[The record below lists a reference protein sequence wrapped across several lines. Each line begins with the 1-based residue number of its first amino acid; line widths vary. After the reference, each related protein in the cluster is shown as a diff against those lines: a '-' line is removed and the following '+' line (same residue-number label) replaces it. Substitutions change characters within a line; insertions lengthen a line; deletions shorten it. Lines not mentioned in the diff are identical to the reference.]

1 MARRIMVL
9 SNGLAG
15 SEVQALGL
23 AQRCLAICSVDTNS
37 TPKHIAQP
45 SPTFTTTPPNI
56 TVVNIPPTKIV
67 RHLPTVVHHFLAT
80 VTNNV
85 YFGYNRVLVEAALN
99 RHKPDLII
107 GCGRSTGMLNRG
119 IKQKNPF
126 LTTVQVLN
134 PYLNPTNFD
143 FVVLPKHDAN
153 YCLSFSTLCAAIS
166 STVTATFSSV
176 AAAVVSALGASSTV
190 AVAGTTTGAL
200 SSGTTTSIALVRP
213 KATKI
218 INETHNNVL
227 WMTGSIHDKSRKRL
241 MHGKKSFQNTVG
253 VLPYPRV
260 AILLGAPHA
269 RHCPYD
275 NVQLMNA
282 LEQVVQ
288 YVEKLDGSIMALG
301 SRRTPSSS
309 MNQFK
314 DLLKNVGLS
323 HVCWS
328 PGDKGKNP
336 YLGALATADAVFVT
350 PDSMTMTCEALSSN
364 PNHGVHVLMSDV
376 PQGKFYRFFNT
387 LWSRNGRS
395 KTNKDALDTVLQ
407 HEKAIDFTSAS
418 TCTKRLVSS
427 KQGDDDLEKIAGVVA
442 EAVRL
447 AYKRR
452 EESTR
457 TT

>member
-1 MARRIMVL
+1 MVL

-23 AQRCLAICSVDTNS
+23 AQRCLAICPVDTNP
-37 TPKHIAQP
+37 TTKHIARP
-45 SPTFTTTPPNI
+45 SCTFTTTPPNI
-56 TVVNIPPTKIV
+56 TIVNIPPTKIV

-119 IKQKNPF
+119 IKQRNPF

-153 YCLSFSTLCAAIS
+153 YCLSFSTLCATIS

-176 AAAVVSALGASSTV
+176 ASTVVSALATFPTV
-190 AVAGTTTGAL
+190 AGTTGAL
-200 SSGTTTSIALVRP
+200 SSRTTTSIALVRP

-218 INETHNNVL
+218 INETHSNVL
-227 WMTGSIHDKSRKRL
+227 WMAGSIHDKSRKRL
-241 MHGKKSFQNTVG
+241 MDGEKSFQNTVG

-260 AILLGAPHA
+260 AILFGAPHA

-282 LEQVVQ
+282 MEQVVQ
-288 YVEKLDGSIMALG
+288 YVKKLDGSIMALG

-309 MNQFK
+309 MNQVQ
-314 DLLKNVGLS
+314 DLLKNVGLAHMS
-323 HVCWS
+323 WS
-328 PGDKGKNP
+328 PGDEGKNP
-336 YLGALATADAVFVT
+336 YVGALATADAVFVT
-350 PDSMTMTCEALSSN
+350 PDSMTMTCEALSAN
-364 PNHGVHVLMSDV
+364 PNHGVYVLMSDAS
-376 PQGKFYRFFNT
+376 QGKFYRFFNT
-387 LWSRNGRS
+387 LWSENARS
-395 KTNKDALDTVLQ
+395 ETNTDALDTVLQ
-407 HEKAIDFTSAS
+407 LEKAIDFTRAS
-418 TCTKRLVSS
+418 TCTKRLKSS
-427 KQGDDDLEKIAGVVA
+427 KQDDDDL
-442 EAVRL
+442 
-447 AYKRR
+447 
-452 EESTR
+452 
-457 TT
+457 